1 MQAKIHI
8 CGTCFLNITQ
18 KERILKKQT
27 KQKTLFYE
35 HAFIHII
42 HRNYFVH
49 ITLHICKKKIAFM
62 RLKLAIVREDQP
74 VSPFTLFM
82 IDKMCESNIACIH
95 YCCGEKYVP

>member
-8 CGTCFLNITQ
+8 CDTCFLNISQ
-18 KERILKKQT
+18 KERILKNKQ
-27 KQKTLFYE
+27 KEKTLFYE
-35 HAFIHII
+35 HTFII

-82 IDKMCESNIACIH
+82 IDQMCESPQNIRIK
-95 YCCGEKYVP
+95 YCLHSLLLW

>member
-8 CGTCFLNITQ
+8 CGTCFFNITQ
-18 KERILKKQT
+18 KERILKNKQ
-27 KQKTLFYE
+27 KEKTLFYE
-35 HAFIHII
+35 HTFII

>member
-18 KERILKKQT
+18 KERILKNKQ
-27 KQKTLFYE
+27 KEKTLFYE
-35 HAFIHII
+35 HTFII